1 LIQGRFLRLCRV
13 EKWIGIF
20 MHFPTAGIGGMGPGF
35 CQEYEGERRN
45 VTALLD
51 ERRHWRY

>member
-1 LIQGRFLRLCRV
+1 
-13 EKWIGIF
+13 
-20 MHFPTAGIGGMGPGF
+20 MHVPTAGIGGMGPGF
-35 CQEYEGERRN
+35 RQEYEGERRN